1 MLNEQET
8 EGVKHRE
15 RSQKKKKKNH
25 GDENWKIT
33 GVISFKN
40 IEVLFWNKGEKE
52 KDVLDVGNYC
62 QYVRDAEA
70 FESHKNYC
78 FKTICALCI

>member
-8 EGVKHRE
+8 GSKTEKGPRKR
-15 RSQKKKKKNH
+15 KKKKKQKNQ
-25 GDENWKIT
+25 GDENWKTT

-40 IEVLFWNKGEKE
+40 IEILFWNKGEKE

-70 FESHKNYC
+70 F
-78 FKTICALCI
+78 